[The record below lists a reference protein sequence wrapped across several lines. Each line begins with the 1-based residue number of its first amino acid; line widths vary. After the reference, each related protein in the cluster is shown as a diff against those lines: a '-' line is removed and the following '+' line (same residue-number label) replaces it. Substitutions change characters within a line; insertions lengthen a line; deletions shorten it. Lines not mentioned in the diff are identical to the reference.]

1 LSLKN
6 DTKVILAIAIIA
18 KKMTKLFYMTFYVV
32 ENYGISKKC
41 GIFFEIKNPAE
52 AG

>member
-1 LSLKN
+1 MILR
-6 DTKVILAIAIIA
+6 VILTIAIIA

-32 ENYGISKKC
+32 ENYGISKKKC